1 MEWCW
6 KNLPSIAG
14 ETVGVIVHGVTLEGV
29 TVAAQ
34 LVRLLRSTES
44 GCGEGCGGVDC
55 VHYTRGNKSL

>member
-34 LVRLLRSTES
+34 LVRQCLDGAASS
-44 GCGEGCGGVDC
+44 
-55 VHYTRGNKSL
+55 